1 LVFVPVAPFS
11 AEAARLC
18 DLPFENGA
26 ADDFVVV
33 AFPNA
38 VMTARSLR
46 VEATRY
52 ARALLGLGARSGDR
66 VAVYAA
72 PSPELIAAIFG
83 LAMIGVVIVPANN
96 RYLPYELD
104 YVFEHAGVSGVVTT
118 SETDRNFLASATEAA
133 PDHAWIIDLAAQTV
147 TGSSDAHVNDL
158 AEHHSAE
165 DAHSR
170 RAAIR
175 RDELTM
181 ICYTSGTTARPKG
194 VMVDNDIV
202 RGYLNI
208 AARLTIGA
216 GDVCYS
222 PTPMFHIAGLGAMI
236 MAVGSAATLVTC
248 PYFHA
253 DDALRQLRD
262 YPPTVM
268 LTLFPPLT
276 LAVLQHEMF
285 EPSILERVRVAVQVG
300 PTEVQSRLE
309 TTLASGSVVSTYGLS
324 ESGTGLT
331 TLGLPDDPA
340 VARLSSCG
348 RPLPGHEVRI
358 ADPDSGRLCAPG
370 EAGEIQLRA
379 FAAPGK
385 PYYRNPDATAAAR
398 TVDEW
403 FKTGDRGV
411 LTADG
416 RLVFQD
422 RMKDM
427 LRVGGENVS
436 PAEIESLLMQHEA
449 VALAQVVGVPH
460 ERLDEV
466 PVAFVEL
473 EPGANA
479 TPAELLHHC
488 NTHLARFKRPR
499 AIRIVDVWPMSA
511 TKVQKSK
518 LREMAAA

>member
-1 LVFVPVAPFS
+1 LVNVPVAPFVP
-11 AEAARLC
+11 EIARLC

-26 ADDFVVV
+26 PDDFVAL
-33 AFPNA
+33 AFPDA
-38 VMTARSLR
+38 AMTAESLR

-52 ARALLGLGARSGDR
+52 ARALLGLGARPGDR
-66 VAVYAA
+66 VAVYAV
-72 PSPELIAAIFG
+72 PSPEVIAAIFG

-96 RYLPYELD
+96 RYLRGELA
-104 YVFEHAGVSGVVTT
+104 YIFEHAGVSGVVTT
-118 SETDRNFLASATEAA
+118 SETDRNFLASATDVA
-133 PDHAWIIDLAAQTV
+133 PDHAWIIDLATRRV
-147 TGSSDAHVNDL
+147 TGSGDADVDAL
-158 AEHHSAE
+158 AEAHSAE
-165 DAHSR
+165 EAHSR
-170 RAAIR
+170 RAALR
-175 RDELTM
+175 RGDLTM

-208 AARLTIGA
+208 AARLTIGP

-222 PTPMFHIAGLGAMI
+222 PTPMFHIAGLGAMF
-236 MAVGSAATLVTC
+236 MAVGNAATLVSC
-248 PYFHA
+248 PYFNA
-253 DDALRQLRD
+253 ADALRQLRE

-276 LAVLQHEMF
+276 LAVLQHETF
-285 EPSILERVRVAVQVG
+285 QPSILERVRVAVQVG
-300 PTEVQSRLE
+300 PTEVQHRLE
-309 TTLASGSVVSTYGLS
+309 NTLASGSVVSTYGLS

-331 TLGLPDDPA
+331 TLGLPGDPA
-340 VARLSSCG
+340 AVRLSSCG
-348 RPLPGHEVRI
+348 KPLPGHEVRI
-358 ADPDSGRLCAPG
+358 ADPDSGHPCAPG
-370 EAGEIQLRA
+370 EPGEIQLRA
-379 FAAPGK
+379 FEAPGK
-385 PYYRNPDATAAAR
+385 AYYRNPEATAAAR
-398 TVDEW
+398 TADDW

-416 RLVFQD
+416 SLIFQD
-422 RMKDM
+422 RIKDM

-436 PAEIESLLMQHEA
+436 PAEIESLLMQHDA

-473 EPGANA
+473 EPGASA
-479 TPAELLHHC
+479 TPDDLLNHC

-499 AIRIVDVWPMSA
+499 EIRIVDVWPMSA